1 MSTDPYTGKPYT
13 EMTSQE
19 RYDRLVKD
27 GKDPHGQGRAFCH
40 DCGYF
45 PAFKPRVLVCNAA
58 TVEVDVYT
66 LDMPH
71 LCGNC
76 SRKRGLPSRGFLI
89 PKTEAKNVSESIDLF
104 METYP
109 AWVKQL
115 QEKSIKD
122 LMDQGM
128 GEKDA
133 RGMMGYT
140 K

>member
-1 MSTDPYTGKPYT
+1 VKDPYTGKSYN

-19 RYDRLVKD
+19 RYDRFVKD

-45 PAFKPRVLVCNAA
+45 PAFKPRVMVCNAA
-58 TVEVDVYT
+58 THEVDKYT
-66 LDMPH
+66 LDLPH
-71 LCGNC
+71 LCDGC
-76 SRKRGLPSRGFLI
+76 VQKHGLSRYGFLI
-89 PKTEAKNVSESIDLF
+89 PKPEAKNVSESIDLF

-115 QEKSIKD
+115 QEKSIRD
-122 LMDQGM
+122 LMNQGM
-128 GEKDA
+128 SEEDA